1 MQVIMQNIITNDRL
15 KSIIYLYRHFYFFSF
30 QASDLDDNLVFFI
43 EISFL
48 LKSLSFLF
56 INAFHILH

>member
-15 KSIIYLYRHFYFFSF
+15 KLSFIYTVISIFFSF
-30 QASDLDDNLVFFI
+30 QASNLDNLVFFI

-56 INAFHILH
+56 INAFHILL